1 MRNAGKAPTLATM
14 QAAPKHPVT
23 VLHVEDDAD
32 LARSVAMLLRSCG
45 YRTATAP
52 SAQAALELIGPHGL
66 RPDILIIDFNLPGA
80 MDGAELAEEVC
91 RAMGHCIPTILL
103 SGELANAEMPW
114 MPGVPVLPLSKPA
127 DPELLLKAVETFGEF
142 ELFAAA
148 KRRAHA

>member
-1 MRNAGKAPTLATM
+1 MDRAGRRRRHIAARRLA
-14 QAAPKHPVT
+14 ARLGGDALF
-23 VLHVEDDAD
+23 LHVDSDTPKSTTNSTP
-32 LARSVAMLLRSCG
+32 ARLGGRVTRVSHRLPAI
-45 YRTATAP
+45 
-52 SAQAALELIGPHGL
+52 E
-66 RPDILIIDFNLPGA
+66 PDILIIDFNLPGA